1 MNLELVKLSIF
12 IITLMLLIYKLF
24 SDNSKIKNEHLFI
37 ASSILLTL
45 ILIIV
50 IYLKL
55 HHFLRS
61 EVNIPNTITYVII
74 SIPFLYHF
82 YKFRDTIL
90 NSRYSFL
97 IISLIFI
104 GFGLLLD
111 LLTDAKIFVLSH
123 SVFIEEILRIAGAF
137 FWMLYYIFFY
147 VRLKGIK

>member
-24 SDNSKIKNEHLFI
+24 SDSSKIKNEHLFI

-82 YKFRDTIL
+82 SKFRDTIL

-111 LLTDAKIFVLSH
+111 LLTDAKILVLSH

-137 FWMLYYIFFY
+137 FWMLYYIFFC